1 LTPPRLRKPARRLF
15 GSGRR
20 PFREVYRRD
29 PAFNFRHLELQ
40 SLRMLRTQLFA
51 DPAGRFVHDLIL
63 QSCQQNAGKTALVDT
78 SCDRRF
84 TFAEYGSLLESL
96 AHGFISA
103 GLAPGEVVA
112 IFLPNSWEF
121 AIAYHAAT
129 LAGGI
134 PTLLNPSYRER
145 EIRYQLENSGAAFL
159 ISDAPLLENVNLSGL
174 PSLRR
179 VFTTRSS
186 STHGGSTGCEDFAS
200 LLRPVFGK
208 TSAKFPDARQGSQQT
223 IAALPYS
230 SGTTGLPK
238 GVMLSHYN
246 LVANV
251 YQILGPNAAPL
262 SPNDVMLCFLPLYH
276 IYGLTVALTLSLALG
291 STLVLMPRFDVQKL
305 CALLLQ
311 EGVTMMPVV
320 PPAINAFCPAA
331 EAGIFPVNH
340 KIRWVKCGAAP
351 LAPELARRFTGL
363 TGILVNQGYGMT
375 EASPVT
381 HVGFITPPEM
391 YRPASIGQPLAL
403 TECRV
408 MDMTKSADGIEVAPG
423 EPGELVMRG
432 PQFMLGYWKEPQ
444 ATAAVLR
451 DGWYF
456 SGDIVRCDADGFY
469 YVLDRSKEM
478 IKYKGFPVAP
488 AEVESVLLEHPA
500 VRDCGVVAKPDLAA
514 GEIPCAFV
522 VLREGFVAS
531 DALRKELCGFV
542 ADRLARHKQP
552 REIHFVEAVPRTPS
566 GKILRRELRKTL
578 V

>member
-1 LTPPRLRKPARRLF
+1 
-15 GSGRR
+15 
-20 PFREVYRRD
+20 
-29 PAFNFRHLELQ
+29 
-40 SLRMLRTQLFA
+40 MLRTQLFA
-51 DPAGRFVHDLIL
+51 DPTGRFVHDVVL
-63 QSCQQNAGKTALVDT
+63 QSCQRNGYKTALIDT
-78 SCDRRF
+78 SCDNTSCNRRL
-84 TFAEYGSLLESL
+84 TFAEYGGLVESL
-96 AHGFISA
+96 ARGLVSA

-121 AIAYHAAT
+121 AITYHAAT
-129 LAGGI
+129 LAGAI

-145 EIRYQLENSGAAFL
+145 EIRYQLENSGASLL
-159 ISDAPLLENVNLSGL
+159 ITDAPLLENVNLAGL
-174 PSLRR
+174 LRLRR
-179 VFTTRSS
+179 VFVTRNQRA
-186 STHGGSTGCEDFAS
+186 GYEDFAK
-200 LLRPVFGK
+200 LLRPG
-208 TSAKFPDARQGSQQT
+208 SAKFPEAIQSSQQT

-251 YQILGPNAAPL
+251 YQVIGPNAAPL
-262 SPNDVMLCFLPLYH
+262 THDEIMLCFLPLYH

-305 CALLLQ
+305 CALLVQ

-320 PPAINAFCPAA
+320 PPAINAMCQAA
-331 EAGIFPVNH
+331 EAGIFPKDH
-340 KIRWVKCGAAP
+340 TLRWIKSGAAP
-351 LAPELARRFTGL
+351 LAPELARRMTDL
-363 TGILVNQGYGMT
+363 TGVLVNQGYGMT

-381 HVGFITPPEM
+381 HVGYNAPPEM
-391 YRPASIGQPLAL
+391 NRPASIGQPLAL
-403 TECRV
+403 TECRIIDV
-408 MDMTKSADGIEVAPG
+408 MKSEVTKNDPIKGDDEVNEVAPG

-432 PQFMLGYWKEPQ
+432 PQIMMGYWKEPQ

-456 SGDIVRCDADGFY
+456 SGDIVRTDADGFY

-488 AEVESVLLEHPA
+488 AEVEALLLEHPA

-522 VLREGFVAS
+522 VLRGGFTAS
-531 DALRKELCGFV
+531 ETLDHEIRNFV
-542 ADRLARHKQP
+542 ADRLAHHKQP
-552 REIHFVEAVPRTPS
+552 REVHFVEVIPRTPS
-566 GKILRRELRKTL
+566 GKILRRELRKEFAQTS
-578 V
+578 